1 MKVYY
6 SRVSTEEQNEE
17 GQLQDIK
24 GFDYVFTDK
33 CSGQVIRRLANF
45 VQPERSGSRRS
56 QSYTSRNPAG
66 RQAGVAIVQSYSSHN
81 LLTVRFLYLKI
92 R

>member
-33 CSGQVIRRLANF
+33 CSGQVI
-45 VQPERSGSRRS
+45 
-56 QSYTSRNPAG
+56 
-66 RQAGVAIVQSYSSHN
+66 
-81 LLTVRFLYLKI
+81 
-92 R
+92 